1 LKRGYSRSVFW
12 YILLLQWI
20 GSWRGLTSIL
30 GISSADCR
38 KAGAKLEEQW
48 KYVENPVLE
57 FVRKIEVFPL
67 ASWPFSPP
75 PLPGLR
81 RKSRVDPS
89 LE

>member
-1 LKRGYSRSVFW
+1 MFW

-20 GSWRGLTSIL
+20 IPWRGLTSIL

-48 KYVENPVLE
+48 KSVENPVLE
-57 FVRKIEVFPL
+57 FVRKIGVFPL

-75 PLPGLR
+75 PR
-81 RKSRVDPS
+81 IAAKVPS
-89 LE
+89 